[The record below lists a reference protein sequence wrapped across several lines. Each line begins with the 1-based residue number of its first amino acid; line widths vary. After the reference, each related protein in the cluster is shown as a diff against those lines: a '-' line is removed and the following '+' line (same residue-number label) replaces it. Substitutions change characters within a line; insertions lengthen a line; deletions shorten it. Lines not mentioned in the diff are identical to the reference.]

1 MDPCV
6 VFFYERHHLYFE
18 NMNVTELLRLLTIG
32 VNLDYASLIRCH
44 VFIVLVRIINGAVS
58 WFLILM
64 EFVCIKDSSTLF
76 HIESVYI
83 YCKWVR
89 TGIIIYEVI
98 LVFNMS
104 ITLLDKLVFMNWL
117 IYIYIDNVES
127 VCHKDWST
135 LYIFIYIYINVRMYK
150 PWYQLDW

>member
-64 EFVCIKDSSTLF
+64 EFVCIKDSSTSF

-104 ITLLDKLVFMNWL
+104 ITLLDKLVFMN
-117 IYIYIDNVES
+117 
-127 VCHKDWST
+127 
-135 LYIFIYIYINVRMYK
+135 
-150 PWYQLDW
+150 

>member
-1 MDPCV
+1 M
-6 VFFYERHHLYFE
+6 FFYERHHLYFE

-104 ITLLDKLVFMNWL
+104 ITLSEKLVFMN
-117 IYIYIDNVES
+117 
-127 VCHKDWST
+127 
-135 LYIFIYIYINVRMYK
+135 
-150 PWYQLDW
+150 

>member
-1 MDPCV
+1 MVPC
-6 VFFYERHHLYFE
+6 H
-18 NMNVTELLRLLTIG
+18 
-32 VNLDYASLIRCH
+32 DYASSY
-44 VFIVLVRIINGAVS
+44 GTVS
-58 WFLILM
+58 WFLIFM

-89 TGIIIYEVI
+89 TSIIIYEVI

-104 ITLLDKLVFMNWL
+104 ITLSEKLVFMYWL
-117 IYIYIDNVES
+117 IYIYIYIHIDNVEF

-135 LYIFIYIYINVRMYK
+135 LYIFIYINVRMYK
-150 PWYQLDW
+150 PWYQFMFTYIKIWMMNKHCCLPCIIYL

>member
-117 IYIYIDNVES
+117 IYIY
-127 VCHKDWST
+127 T
-135 LYIFIYIYINVRMYK
+135 LIMWNPYVIRIEVPYIYLYIYINVRMYK
-150 PWYQLDW
+150 PWYQLD